1 MDVDS
6 ASAPLVPLSS
16 DVRHKKR
23 GTMNRKQLFG
33 LIGSIVLFVGVFA
46 PVVSVP
52 IVGNMNYFQNGKGDG
67 TIILIFAA
75 ISFVLAL
82 IKKYKGLWFTGLGS
96 IGIMLFTFINFHYR
110 MSQVKAKM
118 EAELRS
124 NPFRGLADMTLQS
137 VQLQWG
143 WALLIVGAVLIIA
156 SAAMKED

>member
-1 MDVDS
+1 
-6 ASAPLVPLSS
+6 
-16 DVRHKKR
+16 
-23 GTMNRKQLFG
+23 MNRKQLFG

-82 IKKYKGLWFTGLGS
+82 IKKYKGLRFTGLGS

-110 MSQVKAKM
+110 MSQVKAK
-118 EAELRS
+118 
-124 NPFRGLADMTLQS
+124 
-137 VQLQWG
+137 
-143 WALLIVGAVLIIA
+143 
-156 SAAMKED
+156 